1 MQKAKILSLIL
12 IVILLV
18 TTFSLLFTSQP
29 VQSKEQ
35 VYVGVAFGGTTVE
48 QAKILINRVKSYTNL
63 FVLASGL
70 NPISSNQTAV
80 EEVCDY
86 ATTAGL
92 NIIVNLGT
100 RTREDW
106 AWKLEFYKTAS
117 ERYGEKY
124 LGAYY
129 DDEPGGIPLDWDWEE
144 YFTRNDSVLFS
155 GANPLD
161 LTPVHYLIQI
171 AEITGVK
178 PQNYSIEAEW
188 FHKLLSGNRGHNDLK
203 RNNLTTFTSDYALF
217 WFDYLGGFDTLF
229 AQLGHS
235 STSTDEYDNDLTSL
249 ALLRGA
255 ASMQKKDWGA
265 IVTWKYNHPPY
276 LDDGQIVYNQ
286 MKKAYNAGAK
296 YIMVFRLSL

>member
-1 MQKAKILSLIL
+1 MTNKSRLTPGRNESMHKVKILSLIL
-12 IVILLV
+12 IAILPV
-18 TTFSLLFTSQP
+18 TTVALLLNSHP
-29 VQSKEQ
+29 VQSKQE
-35 VYVGVAFGGTTVE
+35 VYSGVAFGGTTVQ
-48 QAKILINRVKSYTNL
+48 QAKILIDRVKSYTNL

-80 EEVCDY
+80 EEICDY
-86 ATTAGL
+86 ATDEGL

-100 RTREDW
+100 RTRTDW

-117 ERYGEKY
+117 DRYGEKY

-129 DDEPGGIPLDWDWEE
+129 DDEPGGIPLDWDWED
-144 YFTRNDSVLFS
+144 YFTRNDSLLFS

-171 AEITGVK
+171 AEITGIK

-188 FHKLLSGNRGHNDLK
+188 FQKLLTSNRGHNDL
-203 RNNLTTFTSDYALF
+203 RINNLTIFTSDYVLF

-235 STSTDEYDNDLTSL
+235 STSIYEL
-249 ALLRGA
+249 
-255 ASMQKKDWGA
+255 
-265 IVTWKYNHPPY
+265 
-276 LDDGQIVYNQ
+276 
-286 MKKAYNAGAK
+286 
-296 YIMVFRLSL
+296 IMI